1 MAAMLTP
8 FIVKDQCPVPG
19 CKFGSF
25 NASHLKDKD
34 KPHGPHQTW
43 RLAHPRALPFLQTSM
58 GRALGEKAQMLHRKE
73 AVAQKLR
80 RDQQQA
86 GLQAS
91 SEMKTE
97 LQRLEQEVLV
107 QLAAKKAEAAAQQS
121 ALKRQEE
128 EVRTAREEAER
139 GLAQTAENIQ
149 RSVSSLLPKGTEV
162 ADETN
167 VAYSSSPDVAIE
179 LVRTML
185 THKLLHYEEDGT
197 AMLSKHVRGQR
208 AVHKYGPGA
217 FPSLAD
223 LRRNGLTFA
232 EAQ

>member
-25 NASHLKDKD
+25 NAQHLKDK
-34 KPHGPHQTW
+34 GGAPHQTW
-43 RLAHPRALPFLQTSM
+43 RLAHPRALPFLQS
-58 GRALGEKAQMLHRKE
+58 E

-80 RDQQQA
+80 RDQQKLRDKEAVAQKMRRDQQQA
-86 GLQAS
+86 ELQAS

-97 LQRLEQEVLV
+97 LQRLEHEVLV
-107 QLAAKKAEAAAQQS
+107 QLAAKKAAAAAQQS

-139 GLAQTAENIQ
+139 ELAETAEQIK
-149 RSVSSLLPKGTEV
+149 RSVSSLLPKGIEV

-179 LVRTML
+179 LVRSML
-185 THKLLHYEEDGT
+185 THKLLDYEEDGT
-197 AMLSKHVRGQR
+197 AILSKYVETPARRSQVWSRSFPVSGRPAAQR
-208 AVHKYGPGA
+208 
-217 FPSLAD
+217 FD
-223 LRRNGLTFA
+223 LC
-232 EAQ
+232 